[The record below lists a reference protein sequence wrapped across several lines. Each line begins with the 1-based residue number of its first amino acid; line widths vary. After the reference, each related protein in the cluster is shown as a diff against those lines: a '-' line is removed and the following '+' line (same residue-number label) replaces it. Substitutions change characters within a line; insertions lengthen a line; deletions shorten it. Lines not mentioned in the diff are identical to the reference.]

1 MAEDF
6 KIFVNG
12 KEKKDIR
19 TPELSFDDLVKLA
32 FPTPPTGTRVIFT
45 IIYRDGPPANPE
57 GSLVPGEKVK
67 IRNGMIFD
75 VTATTES

>member
-32 FPTPPTGTRVIFT
+32 FPTPPAGTRVIFT
-45 IIYRDGPPANPE
+45 IIYRDGPSANPE
-57 GSLVPGEKVK
+57 GSLVPGESVK
-67 IRNGMIFD
+67 IKNGMIFD